1 MPYITREDGE
11 HFVIPSYRD
20 VLTVKQTSQLKKEI
34 LLLSK
39 SYGEFIT
46 LQKKS
51 ATQYEVAFSPDTGYL
66 LGESIWHQF
75 NKPLDLIYCEAI
87 PNTTEAILV
96 IVKSGSVY
104 IDGSFPLD
112 SIPEELII
120 FLTQQNNFEIY
131 TYGDVPISQEPEAGK
146 FSFEQS
152 SVKSFTILDK
162 PVFPTLPLLKSYQLQ
177 LVDPVLKAQG
187 IGVFPTAQVVGVV
200 ALLAIAWIGWSF
212 FKEEKKEVVVV
223 KEEVSPYKLYY
234 DTIMSSAAPDDE
246 IGSLSAKVKSVL
258 QIPGWVAKDIVY
270 SRNAAVIQVQS
281 KGGKMADLYAW
292 GEANK
297 ITVLIK
303 QTGVYLSVYVPT
315 KRMPARNTITP
326 IPKLIAAIVDR
337 VSTVLPG
344 NRMTIGKTDKKGVFS
359 KITISINFNGITPSI
374 FDLLG
379 QQFANMPVVLHDV
392 KIGVKD
398 NGMLDGTL
406 TIEGL
411 GN

>member
-66 LGESIWHQF
+66 LGESIWHHF
-75 NKPLDLIYCEAI
+75 NKPLDMIYCEAI

-177 LVDPVLKAQG
+177 LVDPVLKGQG
-187 IGVFPTAQVVGVV
+187 IGVFPTAQIVGVV
-200 ALLAIAWIGWSF
+200 AVIAIGFILWSF

-223 KEEVSPYKLYY
+223 KEEVSPYKQYY
-234 DTIMSSAAPDDE
+234 DTITSSSLPDYE
-246 IGSLSAKVKSVL
+246 IDSLNKKIIQLL
-258 QIPGWVAKDIVY
+258 QIPGWQLKDITY
-270 SRNAAVIQVQS
+270 SRNAAVAQVLS

-292 GEANK
+292 GATNKAN
-297 ITVLIK
+297 VLIK
-303 QTGVYLSVYVPT
+303 TTGVYLSVFVPT
-315 KRMPARNTITP
+315 KKMPPRNTITP
-326 IPKLIAAIVDR
+326 IPKLISALIDR
-337 VSTVLPG
+337 ISNVTPG
-344 NRMTIGKTDKKGVFS
+344 NRMTIGNTAKVGRFS
-359 KITISINFNGITPSI
+359 KVKIGIGFSGINPTV

-379 QQFANMPVVLHDV
+379 QQLANLPVVVYDV
-392 KIGVKD
+392 RISMKD
-398 NGMLDGTL
+398 NGMMDGTI